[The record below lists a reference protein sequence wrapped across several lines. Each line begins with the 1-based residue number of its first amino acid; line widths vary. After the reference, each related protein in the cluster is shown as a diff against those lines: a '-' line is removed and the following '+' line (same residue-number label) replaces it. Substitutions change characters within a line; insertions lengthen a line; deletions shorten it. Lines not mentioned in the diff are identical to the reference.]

1 MLNLLNLNVNH
12 PEVNNHFLPWDPAWY
27 PATMTRTDW
36 EYLFDWFVEK
46 NINDRHSNLLD
57 KEGMRKKAIQM
68 AALELTNGNNLY
80 SKNLD
85 TRSY

>member
-36 EYLFDWFVEK
+36 QDSFDWFVQK
-46 NINDRHSNLLD
+46 NIRDRHLYILNT
-57 KEGMRKKAIQM
+57 KKGT
-68 AALELTNGNNLY
+68 TNGNNLY
-80 SKNLD
+80 SQNLD
-85 TRSY
+85 TRPY